1 MKKKQ
6 YNEPLVEVM
15 RVRMQDMMV
24 IDAGTTG
31 AVPPGPGLPGGAPRK
46 QWTEVF

>member
-15 RVRMQDMMV
+15 RFRTQEMM
-24 IDAGTTG
+24 IIEGGTTG
-31 AVPPGPGLPGGAPRK
+31 TLPPKPGPSSGAPKR
-46 QWTEVF
+46 EVYLY